1 MLEVVCWLETFDVSV
16 GTGSV
21 ASFWGIVERLCHHS
35 LEVHHDIT
43 VKSCFVTQFLDRTGM

>member
-43 VKSCFVTQFLDRTGM
+43 VKSCFVTQFLDRT